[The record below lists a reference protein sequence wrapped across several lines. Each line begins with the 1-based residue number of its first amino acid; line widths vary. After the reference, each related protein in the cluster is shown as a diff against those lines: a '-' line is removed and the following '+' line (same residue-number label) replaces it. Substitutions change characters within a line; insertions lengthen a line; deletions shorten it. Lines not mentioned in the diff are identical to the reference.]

1 MKAKL
6 LISSL
11 SLAILAACSGGGG
24 EGDASTTEQPKPLPM
39 EQPGNPVET
48 GATKETLPEL
58 PLPKNGYGK
67 FFFKKSKTSSR
78 LKFVT
83 QSGDQDNMIVK
94 LESSGKVVCW
104 FFVRA
109 GETVETP
116 IPKGSYQIKMATGK
130 KWYGEEHLFGREA
143 TYSSISN
150 NVEIPAQT
158 NYTLNLTPSV
168 GGTLQ
173 DKTIRAA
180 DF

>member
-78 LKFVT
+78 LYLLLK
-83 QSGDQDNMIVK
+83 
-94 LESSGKVVCW
+94 
-104 FFVRA
+104 A
-109 GETVETP
+109 G
-116 IPKGSYQIKMATGK
+116 IK
-130 KWYGEEHLFGREA
+130 
-143 TYSSISN
+143 I
-150 NVEIPAQT
+150 I
-158 NYTLNLTPSV
+158 
-168 GGTLQ
+168 
-173 DKTIRAA
+173 
-180 DF
+180 